1 MASFKISIVDKA
13 VTASSVEEHASM
25 DAARDSVVRAA
36 LLILLE
42 THTWEKRRIA
52 QCRIEDVENSRDAIF
67 EVTFEIT
74 DFI

>member
-1 MASFKISIVDKA
+1 
-13 VTASSVEEHASM
+13 M